1 MQAKACW
8 CLEDGAKFGATEAQN
23 SRRGVAEDTAI
34 ETQPD

>member
-1 MQAKACW
+1 MQAKARW
-8 CLEDGAKFGATEAQN
+8 CLEDGAKFGAAQVQN